1 MTKKTNVQQGT
12 KITGKQANS
21 NRFIQLNE
29 FLLFDPLYSS
39 MPEKAKLLYSFLKH
53 KLQYFEMQTENHEN
67 GMEETKSYRDDEG
80 YIYCIADNTELEY
93 ILNCAESTLIRVKK
107 ALAEYGLLLE
117 VPTQTG
123 ANRLYVLEPAQL
135 TDHWMYIEEIKTLRA
150 KKKELNKEKAA
161 KRTKKVSDLGN
172 LQNESHGN
180 LQNESHGNLQNESKI
195 KSNSFK
201 SNLNSKIKH
210 NQSIST
216 GEKINSLNISD
227 SIKSYLHKN
236 QNRLTD
242 TILNI
247 VQSVFNM
254 NLVTDDSIFIEKL
267 EKTLDT
273 KPQTQ
278 AFKSYFTKA
287 LNSSKNENTAQPAS
301 STQNK
306 VTRKEIV
313 PTWLTE
319 ETDLS
324 DDSSQ
329 VTESDSELEMY
340 ADLYKTTDCKLD
352 AEIINKLLAKG
363 YLTPE
368 DIKKEIA

>member
-161 KRTKKVSDLGN
+161 KRTKKVSDL
-172 LQNESHGN
+172 GN